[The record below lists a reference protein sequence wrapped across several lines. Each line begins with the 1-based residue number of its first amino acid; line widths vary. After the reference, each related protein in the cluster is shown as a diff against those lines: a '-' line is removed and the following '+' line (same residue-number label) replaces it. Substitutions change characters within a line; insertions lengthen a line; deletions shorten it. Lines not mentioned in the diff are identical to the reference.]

1 LAGPDDMDWLSDW
14 LDPTGV
20 TRPADLAIDAELRW
34 LLVGQLAT
42 LGAASDADI
51 DAEFDRDRTA
61 VAAEHAATAHAARPD
76 AAAKAA
82 AWTTLMDDD
91 TRSNRLLFAI
101 ARGFWQPGP
110 GGLTASYV
118 DRYIA
123 DVPGMATRRPAQ
135 VAERIATLAFPS
147 YSIDAGTLAAMTRMR
162 DDESLVPGLR
172 RALID
177 ETDELARSVAA
188 RDLAAQL
195 QRARDDERKQA

>member
-1 LAGPDDMDWLSDW
+1 M
-14 LDPTGV
+14 
-20 TRPADLAIDAELRW
+20 
-34 LLVGQLAT
+34 
-42 LGAASDADI
+42 
-51 DAEFDRDRTA
+51 
-61 VAAEHAATAHAARPD
+61 
-76 AAAKAA
+76 
-82 AWTTLMDDD
+82 
-91 TRSNRLLFAI
+91 
-101 ARGFWQPGP
+101 
-110 GGLTASYV
+110 TASYV

-123 DVPGMATRRPAQ
+123 DVPAMAARRPAQ

-195 QRARDDERKQA
+195 QRARDDERKQP